1 MTTPYDE
8 GHDTWWEITE
18 QPPEP
23 GPAWNVHHRVHC
35 SQNPKPYF
43 LKQNNSSFCDSK
55 EEKQNFFVTS
65 SHACNE
71 LVSKTTY

>member
-8 GHDTWWEITE
+8 GHDTRWEITE

-35 SQNPKPYF
+35 SQTLNP
-43 LKQNNSSFCDSK
+43 NSLP
-55 EEKQNFFVTS
+55 ETE
-65 SHACNE
+65 
-71 LVSKTTY
+71 